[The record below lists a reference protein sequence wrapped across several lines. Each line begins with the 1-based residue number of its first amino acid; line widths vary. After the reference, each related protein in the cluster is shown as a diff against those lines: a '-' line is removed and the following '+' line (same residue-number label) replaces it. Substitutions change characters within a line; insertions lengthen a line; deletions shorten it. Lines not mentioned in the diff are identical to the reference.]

1 MMNKTNVIKNPV
13 VKNALCYF
21 IKVLFLL
28 VALTL
33 MGKFAPI
40 FPAVVFPFIFLAYAL
55 PATIGSIYDIVI
67 NRLHRQYKYN
77 KNGTLS
83 YYNRRWFI
91 WLTGL
96 FVLSLV
102 SAVLFTLSAPTWD
115 DAEWTLIWI
124 AGFAYYALFLITQHF
139 CKKEYAPL
147 FYKASAIK
155 WSLFITVI
163 LLCIIYAL
171 ISTAGELTNLSFE
184 FRDAIQNRYLPFEQ
198 SPCVLLSELDK
209 LSSYM
214 NFLTKYGLEQIM
226 TQSYAIAIIV
236 KIVLSASVFFGLV
249 SQFGCCLLN
258 KQEIKSEF
266 QLLPTAGRIEQ
277 NNPIQKKY
285 LLTITAIWLV
295 LSAVFLFMNSEA
307 EKVRTS
313 DEYTIVD
320 QYLQRTTSVIV
331 LATNKDFDKIEDIL
345 SKDEAITEL
354 KNRIIQ
360 ERNNLI
366 ANQGESL
373 KEEINS
379 YYTECAGNT
388 DSYLEWHNGFFG
400 GVAKFIKPFFE
411 GMAID
416 EFNKRVIDP
425 VDKSPLESKYAAYIE
440 ELKLLYS
447 DFQNQIQDI
456 DPDSFGRAS
465 VEERFADVATSIDLW
480 PQLSSESKSSVAQ
493 DILLNTDSDT
503 NSENTKAK
511 ITEFIDSERDE
522 ALAMLDRVNQLIS

>member
-1 MMNKTNVIKNPV
+1 
-13 VKNALCYF
+13 
-21 IKVLFLL
+21 
-28 VALTL
+28 

-40 FPAVVFPFIFLAYAL
+40 FPVVVFPFIFLAYAL
-55 PATIGSIYDIVI
+55 PATIGSIYDVVI

-96 FVLSLV
+96 FVLSLI

-155 WSLFITVI
+155 WSLLITVI

-266 QLLPTAGRIEQ
+266 QLLPTEGRIEQ

-295 LSAVFLFMNSEA
+295 LSAVFLLVNSEA

-388 DSYLEWHNGFFG
+388 DSYLEWYNGFFG
-400 GVAKFIKPFFE
+400 SMAKFIKPFFE

-511 ITEFIDSERDE
+511 IAEFIDSERDE

>member
-1 MMNKTNVIKNPV
+1 MNKTNVIKNPV

-21 IKVLFLL
+21 IKVFFLL
-28 VALTL
+28 AALTL
-33 MGKFAPI
+33 IGKFAPTFSAI
-40 FPAVVFPFIFLAYAL
+40 ALPLIFLAYAL
-55 PATIGSIYDIVI
+55 PATIGSIYDVVI

-96 FVLSLV
+96 FVLSLI
-102 SAVLFTLSAPTWD
+102 SALLFTLSAPTWD

-124 AGFAYYALFLITQHF
+124 AGFAYYVLFLITQYF
-139 CKKEYAPL
+139 CKKEYTPL

-155 WSLFITVI
+155 WSLLITVI
-163 LLCIIYAL
+163 LLCVIYAL
-171 ISTAGELTNLSFE
+171 ISSSGELSNTSLNFH
-184 FRDAIQNRYLPFEQ
+184 DAVQNRYLPFEQ

-226 TQSYAIAIIV
+226 TQSYVFAIIV
-236 KIVLSASVFFGLV
+236 KIMLSASVFFGLV

-266 QLLPTAGRIEQ
+266 QLLPTEGRIKQ

-285 LLTITAIWLV
+285 LLIITAIWLV
-295 LSAVFLFMNSEA
+295 LSAVFLLVNSEA

-331 LATNKDFDKIEDIL
+331 LATDKDFDKIKDIL
-345 SKDEAITEL
+345 SKDEAVAEL

-379 YYTECAGNT
+379 YYAECAGNT
-388 DSYLEWHNGFFG
+388 DSYLEWYNGFFG
-400 GVAKFIKPFFE
+400 GMAKFIKPVFE

-425 VDKSPLESKYAAYIE
+425 VDKSPLESKYAAYIK

-465 VEERFADVATSIDLW
+465 VEERFADIATSIDLW

-493 DILLNTDSDT
+493 DILLNTDNDT
-503 NSENTKAK
+503 NSENTRAK
-511 ITEFIDSERDE
+511 IAEFIDSERNE
-522 ALAMLDRVNQLIS
+522 TLATLDRVNQLVS

>member
-1 MMNKTNVIKNPV
+1 
-13 VKNALCYF
+13 
-21 IKVLFLL
+21 
-28 VALTL
+28 

-40 FPAVVFPFIFLAYAL
+40 FPVVVFPFIFLAYAL
-55 PATIGSIYDIVI
+55 PATIGSIYDVVI
-67 NRLHRQYKYN
+67 TRLHRQYKYN

-96 FVLSLV
+96 FVLSLI

-155 WSLFITVI
+155 WSLLITVI

-266 QLLPTAGRIEQ
+266 QLLPTEGRIEQ

-295 LSAVFLFMNSEA
+295 LSAVFLLVNSEA

-388 DSYLEWHNGFFG
+388 DSYLEWYNGFFG
-400 GVAKFIKPFFE
+400 SMAKFIKPFFE

-511 ITEFIDSERDE
+511 IAEFIDSERDE

>member
-1 MMNKTNVIKNPV
+1 
-13 VKNALCYF
+13 
-21 IKVLFLL
+21 
-28 VALTL
+28 

>member
-55 PATIGSIYDIVI
+55 PATIGSIYDVVI

-96 FVLSLV
+96 FVLSLI

-155 WSLFITVI
+155 WSLLITVI

-198 SPCVLLSELDK
+198 SPCALLSELDK

-266 QLLPTAGRIEQ
+266 QLLPTEGRIEQ

-295 LSAVFLFMNSEA
+295 LSAVFLLVNSEA

-320 QYLQRTTSVIV
+320 QYLQRTTNVIV
-331 LATNKDFDKIEDIL
+331 LATNNDINIINDIL
-345 SKDEAITEL
+345 SKDDAITEL

-366 ANQGESL
+366 VNQGESL

-379 YYTECAGNT
+379 YYDRCVNNT
-388 DSYLEWHNGFFG
+388 DSYLEWYNSFFG
-400 GVAKFIKPFFE
+400 GMAKFIKPVFE
-411 GMAID
+411 EIAID
-416 EFNKRVIDP
+416 EFNKRVINP
-425 VDKSPLESKYAAYIE
+425 VDKSILESKYAAYIE

-465 VEERFADVATSIDLW
+465 AEERFANVATSIDLW

-503 NSENTKAK
+503 NSENTKTK
-511 ITEFIDSERDE
+511 IVEFINSERNE
-522 ALAMLDRVNQLIS
+522 TLAMLDRANQLVS

>member
-1 MMNKTNVIKNPV
+1 MNKTNVIKNPV